1 MRKYFILQLKRLL
14 RILPPVLIV
23 AGILFGCLCIVY
35 DASMALNEESGQQT
49 KFKVGIVGTAGD
61 SYLQM
66 GLTAVESFDS
76 TRFTVEF
83 EQMSEPEAERAM
95 IHGDI
100 AAYVVIPDGFMD
112 AALYGD
118 IMPLKYVSTAGSVG
132 LVSMLKDELT
142 QIIEV
147 MLIESQKGTYGAG
160 NAVSANGG
168 SGSKVIGEISIQYV
182 DFVLSRSKLYTA
194 TELGIF
200 DGLGMG
206 GYLLSGLGIVLFMLI
221 CLTFA
226 PVMIRRD
233 PSLAR
238 MLSARRKPAFAQVL
252 CDFAV
257 YMLGLLAIAL
267 IVLLL
272 IVFRPDAHI
281 TLRMILQCLP
291 ALFALGA
298 MSFLMYEAVTDMV
311 SGVLLQFF
319 ITLALCFVSGC
330 LYPIAFFPDSVQKL
344 SCVLPTGLAR
354 LQMANCILG
363 KTSVQTTAALLGFG
377 CLFLAVAV
385 LIRKIRVA
393 GVRG

>member
-1 MRKYFILQLKRLL
+1 MKKYFIIQLKRLL

-23 AGILFGCLCIVY
+23 AGILFGCLWVVY
-35 DASMALNEESGQQT
+35 DASMALNEETGQQT

-83 EQMSEPEAERAM
+83 EQMEEAEAERAM
-95 IHGDI
+95 NRGDI
-100 AAYVVIPDGFMD
+100 VAFVVIPDGFLD

-118 IMPLKYVSTAGSVG
+118 IMPLKFVSTAGSVG

-160 NAVSANGG
+160 NAASANGG
-168 SGSKVIGEISIQYV
+168 SGSKAIGEISIKYV
-182 DFVLSRSKLYTA
+182 ELVLARSKMYSV

-226 PVMIRRD
+226 PVMIRKD

-238 MLSARRKPAFAQVL
+238 MLSARRKPAVAQVL
-252 CDFAV
+252 CDFGV

-272 IVFRPDAHI
+272 LILRPDSNV
-281 TLRMILQCLP
+281 TLRMVLQSLP
-291 ALFALGA
+291 VLFALGA
-298 MSFLMYEAVTDMV
+298 MSFLMYEAVSDLV

-330 LYPIAFFPDSVQKL
+330 LYPIAFFPDSVQRL
-344 SCVLPTGLAR
+344 SGFLPTGLAR
-354 LQMANCILG
+354 MQLADCILG
-363 KTSVQTTAALLGFG
+363 RINVQTTAMLLGFG
-377 CLFLAVAV
+377 VLFLSIAM
-385 LIRKIRVA
+385 LIRRIRVA

>member
-1 MRKYFILQLKRLL
+1 MKKYFIIQLKRLL
-14 RILPPVLIV
+14 MILPPVLIV
-23 AGILFGCLCIVY
+23 AGILFGCLWVVY
-35 DASMALNEESGQQT
+35 DASIALNEEAGQQT
-49 KFKVGIVGTAGD
+49 KYKVGIVGTEGV

-160 NAVSANGG
+160 NAASANGV
-168 SGSKVIGEISIQYV
+168 SGSKAIAEISIKYV
-182 DFVLSRSKLYTA
+182 DLVLSRSKMYAA

-200 DGLGMG
+200 DGLGIG

-226 PVMIRRD
+226 PVMIRKD

-238 MLSARRKPAFAQVL
+238 MLSARRKTAFAQVL

-257 YMLGLLAIAL
+257 YMLGLLAIAM
-267 IVLLL
+267 IVLLM
-272 IVFRPDAHI
+272 IVFRPDAHVS
-281 TLRMILQCLP
+281 LRMILLCLP

-298 MSFLMYEAVTDMV
+298 MSFLMYEAVTDLV

-344 SCVLPTGLAR
+344 SSVLPTGLAR
-354 LQMANCILG
+354 MQMADCILG
-363 KTSVQTTAALLGFG
+363 RTSVQTTAALLGFG
-377 CLFLAVAV
+377 CLFLALAV